1 MEASS
6 HCHLDFK
13 AQLATWHQFAYMRK
27 ATTNVDV
34 FSFGVVVMEFLMG
47 RRPTGLEEEN
57 GLPITLPQLVQKS
70 LENGIGSV
78 LQIIDP
84 LLASNVSK
92 NEGVVEDLLKLAFSC
107 TCLVP
112 KDRPDMDQVLSS
124 LSKITKWDQIKTAIQ
139 MPIGTRPIKP
149 GLGE

>member
-1 MEASS
+1 
-6 HCHLDFK
+6 
-13 AQLATWHQFAYMRK
+13 MRK
-27 ATTNVDV
+27 VTTKVDV
-34 FSFGVVVMEFLMG
+34 FSFGVVVMEFLTG

-70 LENGIGSV
+70 LENGINSV

-107 TCLVP
+107 TCPVP
-112 KDRPDMDQVLSS
+112 EDRPDMDQVLSF
-124 LSKITKWDQIKTAIQ
+124 LSKVSKIASPHDHTFLTEDYRMGSDQNCNSNAN
-139 MPIGTRPIKP
+139 RYSAH
-149 GLGE
+149 